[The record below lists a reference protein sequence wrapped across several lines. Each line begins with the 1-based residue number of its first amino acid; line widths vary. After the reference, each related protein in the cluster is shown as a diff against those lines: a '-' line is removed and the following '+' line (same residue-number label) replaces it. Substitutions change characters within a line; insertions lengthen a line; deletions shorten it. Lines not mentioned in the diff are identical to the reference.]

1 MVAAGALRA
10 VLGAIVVLTLA
21 AGATVTCRRPPA
33 RDGSPPAGLGPSRA
47 GGLTSGPSASWV
59 YQLQGYP
66 DGRLDALARTPQRL
80 AVIDLARDAAADYF
94 TVDEIGALQKSGK
107 KVLAY
112 FEIGTLEDFRP
123 EHSAVRERAG
133 DLILNR
139 WADWPN
145 EHFARYWD
153 ARWWDMVVRPRLDQA
168 LRAGF
173 DGAYLD
179 TPLAYEEV
187 DLALT
192 GGPGWGGGV
201 MEKPSRDGLARAMVA
216 LIAKISGY
224 AKARRPGFWIVPQ
237 NSPELRRYPG
247 YTAAIDGIGM
257 EELFFRATDSPC
269 TESFCGENLAGARA
283 LRDGGKFV
291 LAVDYATR
299 PDHTSTACARYR
311 TERFTGYVAVRELDR
326 ISPPC

>member
-1 MVAAGALRA
+1 
-10 VLGAIVVLTLA
+10 
-21 AGATVTCRRPPA
+21 
-33 RDGSPPAGLGPSRA
+33 
-47 GGLTSGPSASWV
+47 
-59 YQLQGYP
+59 LQGYP
-66 DGRLDALARTPQRL
+66 GGRLDALARTPHRL
-80 AVIDLARDAAADYF
+80 AVIDLARDAGADYF
-94 TVDEIGALQKSGK
+94 TAGEIRALQESGK

-123 EHSAVRERAG
+123 EHSAVRGRSG

-187 DLALT
+187 DLARS
-192 GGPGWGGGV
+192 GGQDRG
-201 MEKPSRDGLARAMVA
+201 GLACAMVA

-237 NSPELRRYPG
+237 NAPELRRYPG

-269 TESFCGENLAGARA
+269 TESFCGENLAEARA

-291 LAVDYATR
+291 LAVDYATH